1 MKNYKEFQ
9 TDDFVQDPYFR
20 SWALGMLPESDTFWT
35 DWIAKNP
42 YKKDITEEAK
52 MLVIALQIEEEIPAD
67 LILSKGIERI
77 FSETIYA
84 KVIPLYNRSWFR
96 IAAALVLISGLAFLA
111 VKFNSFNLFDSDK
124 QVVVIENTS
133 SEKKTFILND
143 GSKVTVEQGGRLLI
157 AEDFGKTK
165 RTVYLTGEAFFDIT
179 KNPEKPFLVITDNLV
194 TRVLGTSFWIK
205 ADKNNAEISVSVRT
219 GKVTVFQ
226 KTKSSEDEMPV
237 ERMILTP
244 NQEAVFVRSESKLV
258 KTLVEEP
265 VLLNPASKKY
275 AQFEFEETAITEVF
289 SELEK
294 AYGVRIIYDTELLEN
309 CNLTATLGNEPLF
322 EKLDLICETIKANY
336 EIADGQVIINAKGC
350 K

>member
-1 MKNYKEFQ
+1 MKNYKEYQ
-9 TDDFVQDPYFR
+9 TEDFVQDPYFR
-20 SWALGMLPESDTFWT
+20 SWALGTLPESDTFWK
-35 DWIAKNP
+35 DWITANS
-42 YKKDITEEAK
+42 YKTDIAEEAK
-52 MLVIALQIEEEIPAD
+52 VLILALQIEEETPANV
-67 LILSKGIERI
+67 ILSEGIERI
-77 FSETIYA
+77 FAETIYA
-84 KVIPLYNRSWFR
+84 KITPVYNRNWFR
-96 IAAALVLISGLAFLA
+96 VAASLVLICGLAFLT
-111 VKFNSFNLFDSDK
+111 VKFSPLNRTDSDK
-124 QVVVIENTS
+124 RVVIIENTS
-133 SEKKTFILND
+133 FAKKTVLLSD
-143 GSKVTVEQGGRLLI
+143 GSKVTVERGGQLLI
-157 AEDFGKTK
+157 DKDFGKTK

-244 NQEAVFVRSESKLV
+244 NQEAVFIKSESKLV

>member
-1 MKNYKEFQ
+1 MKNYKEYQ
-9 TDDFVQDPYFR
+9 TEDFVQDPYFR
-20 SWALGMLPESDTFWT
+20 SWALGMLPESDTFWK
-35 DWIAKNP
+35 DWITANP
-42 YKKDITEEAK
+42 YKTDIAEEAK
-52 MLVIALQIEEEIPAD
+52 VLILALQIEEETPASV
-67 LILSKGIERI
+67 ILSKGMERI
-77 FSETIYA
+77 FAETIYA
-84 KVIPLYNRSWFR
+84 KIIPVYNRSWFR
-96 IAAALVLISGLAFLA
+96 VAATLVLISGLALLA
-111 VKFNSFNLFDSDK
+111 VKFSPFNLNNSD
-124 QVVVIENTS
+124 QRVVVIENTS
-133 SEKKTFILND
+133 SAKKTVLLSD
-143 GSKVTVEQGGRLLI
+143 GSKVTVEHGGQLLI
-157 AEDFGKTK
+157 DKDFGKTK
-165 RTVYLTGEAFFDIT
+165 RTVYLTGDAFFDIT

-226 KTKSSEDEMPV
+226 KTKNSEDVMPV

-258 KTLVEEP
+258 KTLVEKP

-275 AQFEFEETAITEVF
+275 AHFEFEETAITEVF